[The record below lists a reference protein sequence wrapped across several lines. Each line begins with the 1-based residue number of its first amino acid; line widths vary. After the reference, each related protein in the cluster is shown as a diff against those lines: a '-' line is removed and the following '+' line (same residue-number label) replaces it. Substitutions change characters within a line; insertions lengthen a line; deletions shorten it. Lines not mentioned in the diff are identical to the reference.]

1 MGIINLSLEA
11 THADHGKDGLDNV
24 ERQRCPAVRV
34 LLIEDDAE
42 AAESICRALAAE
54 GHDVSFEGSGKGG
67 VTSLLRATPD
77 LIIVDRMLPDMDGI
91 AVVQTARSSGYLGPV
106 LLLTALGSIEDRVTG
121 LRAGA
126 DDYLVKPF
134 AVAELVA
141 RIEALLRRGT
151 KQQEMASFGGIRI
164 DRLRRE
170 VWREERRVVLQ
181 PREFELLERLVSQN
195 GKTVSRTMLLEQ
207 VWHLHFDP
215 QTNIVETHMSR
226 LRQKLNAGFD
236 IDAIRTVRGIGYSL
250 RADG

>member
-1 MGIINLSLEA
+1 M
-11 THADHGKDGLDNV
+11 
-24 ERQRCPAVRV
+24 
-34 LLIEDDAE
+34 E
-42 AAESICRALAAE
+42 AAERIRSALSAE
-54 GHDVSFEGSGKGG
+54 GHEVSVERDAQGG
-67 VTSLLRATPD
+67 GANVLRAAPD
-77 LIIVDRMLPDMDGI
+77 LMIVDRMLPDGDGI
-91 AVVQTARSSGYLGPV
+91 DVVQAVRSNGYLGPI

-134 AVAELVA
+134 AIAELVA
-141 RIEALLRRGT
+141 RVEALLRRGSN
-151 KQQEMASFGGIRI
+151 QQEVASVGSIRI

-170 VWREERRVVLQ
+170 AWREDRRIVLQ

-236 IDAIRTVRGIGYSL
+236 EDAIRTVRGLGYSL
-250 RADG
+250 RTDG

>member
-1 MGIINLSLEA
+1 M
-11 THADHGKDGLDNV
+11 
-24 ERQRCPAVRV
+24 
-34 LLIEDDAE
+34 IEDDAE
-42 AAESICRALAAE
+42 AAQTICRALSGE
-54 GHDVSFEGSGKGG
+54 GHEVSAERVGWEGLA
-67 VTSLLRATPD
+67 SLLREAPD
-77 LIIVDRMLPDMDGI
+77 LMIVDRMLPDMDGLEI
-91 AVVQTARSSGYLGPV
+91 VETVRVNGYLGPV

-134 AVAELVA
+134 AIAELIA
-141 RIEALLRRGT
+141 RVEALLRRGAN
-151 KQQEMASFGGIRI
+151 QQEVASFGSIRI
-164 DRLRRE
+164 DRMRRE
-170 VWREERRVVLQ
+170 AWREDRRVVLQ

-236 IDAIRTVRGIGYSL
+236 VDAIRTVRGIGYSL
-250 RADG
+250 RNDG